1 MNFQEKIKATLL
13 NPKNAMKSIAE
24 HPMIEEAVTILGV
37 YAVLG
42 ALAAFIRIN
51 KVTIDYEGFENMP
64 SSTEAMTTIIS
75 MVAVVFGIV
84 GIFILWLAGTGI
96 IHVISLALGGEG
108 KFSPQML
115 TIAGYSF
122 IPMIFA
128 SIITLALLFMMEPTT
143 ITISK
148 ANPVAMDNNP
158 YMLAAGIIA
167 TLMQAW
173 ASVILFFGIQS
184 AHRLTSAKSAVV
196 AGIPLVISVLSMV
209 WNLRMSGIL

>member
-1 MNFQEKIKATLL
+1 MNFVEKIKATLL

-24 HPMIEEAVTILGV
+24 RPMIEEAVLILGI
-37 YAVLG
+37 YAILG
-42 ALAAFIRIN
+42 ALAAFIRMN
-51 KVTIDYEGFENMP
+51 KVTIGYEGFENMP
-64 SSTEAMTTIIS
+64 SSIEAMTTIIS
-75 MVAVVFGIV
+75 MVGIV
-84 GIFILWLAGTGI
+84 FSIVSIFILWLAGTGI
-96 IHVISLALGGEG
+96 IHIISLALGGEG

-128 SIITLALLFMMEPTT
+128 SIITLALLFMMEPMT

-148 ANPVAMDNNP
+148 ANPVTMDNNP
-158 YMLAAGIIA
+158 YMLATGIIA

-184 AHRLTSAKSAVV
+184 AHRLTPVKSAIV
-196 AGIPLVISVLSMV
+196 AGIPFVISVLSLA
-209 WNLRMSGIL
+209 WNLMISGIL

>member
-24 HPMIEEAVTILGV
+24 HPMIEEAVMILGV

-42 ALAAFIRIN
+42 ALAAFIRMN

-108 KFSPQML
+108 RFSPQML

-167 TLMQAW
+167 TLMQVW
-173 ASVILFFGIQS
+173 ASVILFFGVQS
-184 AHRLTSAKSAVV
+184 AHRLTPARSAVA
-196 AGIPLVISVLSMV
+196 AGIPLVISVLSLA